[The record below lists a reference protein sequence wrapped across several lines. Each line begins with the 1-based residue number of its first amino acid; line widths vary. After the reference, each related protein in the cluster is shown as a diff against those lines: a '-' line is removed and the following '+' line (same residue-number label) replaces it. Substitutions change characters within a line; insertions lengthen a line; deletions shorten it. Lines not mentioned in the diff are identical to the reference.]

1 MIAWL
6 LTLVATAAVFARIG
20 YSHGYNASHADF
32 VVRLNKNYDA
42 GFKDGMDSARAI
54 AQYNQGEGA

>member
-1 MIAWL
+1 MIAL
-6 LTLVATAAVFARIG
+6 FLALAATALVFARIG

-42 GFKDGMDSARAI
+42 GFKDGMDAARAI
-54 AQYNQGEGA
+54 ASYGQGEGK